1 MNSRSLDLGSGS
13 VSRGV
18 PLGEGPKLLGR
29 MTLAPRPKGR
39 RGKRT
44 HYLALAVSLCT
55 LLLLAMT
62 TAGCR
67 GRQQPRQRQAGAAPP
82 GAGAPAG
89 RGATPQENL
98 ACQLLTRDDAEAL
111 LGGPVLEPPVTSSMA
126 DIGVVSWRCGYIS
139 AAKNPTKVVTLLANR
154 WQEPGG
160 VRRAFEHA
168 HTLSQTISGQVPENV
183 DGLGDRAYW
192 SGGKVNQ
199 LNVLRGRDWL
209 VISGTAGPGL
219 DQLAPAKAAAAK
231 ILAHH

>member
-1 MNSRSLDLGSGS
+1 MKARSMAI
-13 VSRGV
+13 
-18 PLGEGPKLLGR
+18 LLF
-29 MTLAPRPKGR
+29 A
-39 RGKRT
+39 
-44 HYLALAVSLCT
+44 
-55 LLLLAMT
+55 LLLSAMA

-67 GRQQPRQRQAGAAPP
+67 GRQPPRQPQAGTSPP
-82 GAGAPAG
+82 GAAAPAG
-89 RGATPQENL
+89 RGAGPQENL

-126 DIGVVSWRCGYIS
+126 DIGVVSWRCGYLS

-154 WQEPGG
+154 WQEAGG

-168 HTLSQTISGQVPENV
+168 HALSQTISGQVPESV

-192 SGGKVNQ
+192 AGGKVNQ

-209 VISGTAGPGL
+209 VISGTTGPGL

-231 ILAHH
+231 VLAHY